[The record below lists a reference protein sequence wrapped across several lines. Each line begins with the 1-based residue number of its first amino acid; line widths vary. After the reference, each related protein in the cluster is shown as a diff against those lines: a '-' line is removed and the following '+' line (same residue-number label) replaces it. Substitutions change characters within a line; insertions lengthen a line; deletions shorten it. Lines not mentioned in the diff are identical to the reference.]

1 MGIYLVVST
10 EKVIDTK
17 WFESAVSSALDSDKF
32 FLRPYMHKKCVAI
45 AVHIII
51 DKYWTANKQCEI
63 ADMQT
68 YEGNI

>member
-51 DKYWTANKQCEI
+51 DKY
-63 ADMQT
+63 
-68 YEGNI
+68 